1 MLTVVGTNHK
11 RASLSVRE
19 KIFAAFSLLSKEG
32 VLLSTCNR
40 IEYYFYSEDCAV
52 QQEEIIRFLRKEG
65 GDGEYLYTFFGQECV
80 HHLGRVVCGLDS
92 LFCLE
97 TEIQG
102 QVKRA
107 YELARKKASLPKPL
121 HILFQRALHI
131 GKIMR
136 RAFSPPQENLS
147 DCVVDAVSSYLVHRG
162 QNTALLIG
170 ASSINLQIAQ
180 RLQKEKIVVTC
191 ANRTKTSAEK
201 FAKKIGAATLSW
213 NLIQNTH
220 CHFPCI
226 ISATRSP
233 EYLITEKQTFSR
245 PQLFID
251 LGVPRNI
258 DPSISSSLTEVM
270 NIEAF
275 LPISHSTSILQLER
289 MVSRRSKQEFFS
301 LSNKCQTR

>member
-1 MLTVVGTNHK
+1 MLTVIGTNHK
-11 RASLSVRE
+11 RAPLVIRE
-19 KIFAAFSLLSKEG
+19 KIFAVFSLLSKKG
-32 VLLSTCNR
+32 ILLSTCNR

-52 QQEEIIRFLRKEG
+52 QHEEIIQLLRKEG

-80 HHLGRVVCGLDS
+80 HHLARVVCGLDS

-97 TEIQG
+97 SEIQG

-107 YELARKKASLPKPL
+107 YESARKKASLPKPL
-121 HILFQRALHI
+121 HILFQRALHT
-131 GKIMR
+131 GKIIR
-136 RAFSPPQENLS
+136 RSFSPSKENLS
-147 DCVVDAVSSYLVHRG
+147 DHVVDAVHSYLVGRG

-170 ASSINLQIAQ
+170 ASPINLQIAQ
-180 RLQKEKIVVTC
+180 RLQKEKVEVTC

-201 FAKKIGAATLSW
+201 FSQKIGAETLSW
-213 NLIQNTH
+213 DLIQKAY

-233 EYLITEKQTFSR
+233 EYLITKRQTFSR

-258 DPSISSSLTEVM
+258 DPSIASHLTQVM

-275 LPISHSTSILQLER
+275 LPTSHGSSILQLER
-289 MVSRRSKQEFFS
+289 SVSRRSTQDFFS
-301 LSNKCQTR
+301 LSNKCYTS